1 MLYVQCM
8 SLHIVNQ
15 LVNLSSLA
23 TVRLCSSRGT
33 WVWLSY
39 ADTAPLRC
47 LYWWPTA
54 CTLDWKEEISSLML
68 LSSPLSLSTETI
80 IEMTLY
86 NTVWFS
92 MATCFHGYSFPW
104 LSYLYI
110 HVLYECS
117 PVVVKNSPVDSSTA
131 HSLSSLLI
139 ASRLVVVYTEGD
151 HSVVI
156 IIGWFIS
163 SLLFSCCQF
172 HFFYMTLIGV
182 NNNTC
187 QWLSW

>member
-1 MLYVQCM
+1 
-8 SLHIVNQ
+8 
-15 LVNLSSLA
+15 
-23 TVRLCSSRGT
+23 
-33 WVWLSY
+33 
-39 ADTAPLRC
+39 
-47 LYWWPTA
+47 
-54 CTLDWKEEISSLML
+54 ML

-156 IIGWFIS
+156 IIG
-163 SLLFSCCQF
+163 
-172 HFFYMTLIGV
+172 
-182 NNNTC
+182 
-187 QWLSW
+187 